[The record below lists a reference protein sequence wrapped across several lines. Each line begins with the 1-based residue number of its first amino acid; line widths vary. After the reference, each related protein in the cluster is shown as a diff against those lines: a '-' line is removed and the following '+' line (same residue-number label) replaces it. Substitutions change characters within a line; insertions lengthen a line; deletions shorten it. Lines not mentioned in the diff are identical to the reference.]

1 MKYIPGLPNNP
12 PTHLVE
18 YFHNKVMIESVRK
31 QLNFVIGS
39 LLNSLQNKSA
49 LIEPVRI
56 FMDHMNHE
64 KFNGPITL
72 DFLSKGIDYAS
83 YCVATKDLNNIRQGW
98 PKLSDDFSVGMSAAF
113 VLNNESALQQVPE
126 QLRPMI
132 QNSATA
138 FTTELNAALN
148 FSNNGS
154 ITMYP
159 NQNMMQMMPQQG
171 VQQFPANGTQQF
183 MQQPMQMMP
192 QGFGGFQQQMPYGM
206 QQQPQINQQQILM
219 FIQQNPQLMQMYQQ
233 NPQMAMQQAA
243 MMLQQGMMQNP
254 YMQRANTISP
264 MPQNNMMPQAP
275 VTGFINN
282 NNPAFGVVPNNQVG
296 TTRGSSFAGGAN
308 IAPQQVQLNQN
319 QGNNNP
325 PPYAQNQQFPNNNT
339 GFQPQPTA
347 QQQAPEQQVIGA
359 TVTHGNGRAQ
369 PVNLTQQTQP
379 INNAN
384 TVPQHSMVPTMNT
397 NYSNLAEDVIIEGNA
412 EAVVASD
419 DMTYNI
425 QGRRIPKVYS
435 RQNEIL
441 TVTQDVDG
449 TVVEDIVVE
458 ATVKYE
464 EHESQRILPT
474 RTKAEKRATASNERM
489 NQVLEIASTDVS
501 YKSIL
506 EKIRTDQETVGE
518 EMVDVDVSRV
528 ITELGTNAV
537 RLDMP
542 TYALSKTSI
551 LPIIRTI
558 LDQNKMPIDT
568 ATRPVLSD
576 VVIGG
581 PLSVSEALAAEIDKL
596 NKTSNLNEYISQL
609 DAISRLDIPNYH
621 WTWIHDEVLKEV
633 NNFIEK
639 YYGLS
644 ITIESVLMDLD
655 DLIDYVAKNYHND
668 LSSQMYMG
676 LHLMLTSSVLQVFR
690 HAEWPEIVD
699 DGQIYIGK
707 VYRVVTLPIVTCQ
720 VPYNAPGKSGI
731 IDRNTHTQL
740 VTLLDKLMKGRED
753 YHSILLI
760 TVENDILEVMTTT
773 IDGNYIMYCGNE

>member
-1 MKYIPGLPNNP
+1 
-12 PTHLVE
+12 
-18 YFHNKVMIESVRK
+18 MIESVKK
-31 QLNFVIGS
+31 QLNYVIGC

-72 DFLSKGIDYAS
+72 DYLSKGIDYAS

-98 PKLSDDFSVGMSAAF
+98 PKLSDDFSIGMSAAF

-154 ITMYP
+154 INMFAPQYP
-159 NQNMMQMMPQQG
+159 MNGMMPNQG
-171 VQQFPANGTQQF
+171 VQQFPANGMQQY
-183 MQQPMQMMP
+183 MNQPMQVMP
-192 QGFGGFQQQMPYGM
+192 QQNMMFQANAM
-206 QQQPQINQQQILM
+206 QQQQIMQI
-219 FIQQNPQLMQMYQQ
+219 IQSNPQLMMMYQQ
-233 NPQMAMQQAA
+233 NPQMAMQQA
-243 MMLQQGMMQNP
+243 MMMMQQGMLQNP
-254 YMQRANTISP
+254 YLQRANTIT
-264 MPQNNMMPQAP
+264 PQQNFPQAP

-319 QGNNNP
+319 QGNSNL
-325 PPYAQNQQFPNNNT
+325 PPYAQNQGNQT
-339 GFQPQPTA
+339 YQPQPTA
-347 QQQAPEQQVIGA
+347 QQLAPEQQVIGA
-359 TVTHGNGRAQ
+359 TVRHGNGQPQ
-369 PVNLTQQTQP
+369 PVNLTQQSQP

-397 NYSNLAEDVIIEGNA
+397 NYSNLAEDVVIEGT
-412 EAVVASD
+412 ASEVIAND
-419 DMTYNI
+419 EMTYNI
-425 QGRRIPKVYS
+425 QGRRVPKIYS
-435 RQNEIL
+435 RENEIL
-441 TVTQDVDG
+441 MVTQDVDG
-449 TVVEDIVVE
+449 VVVEDIIME
-458 ATVKYE
+458 AKVKYE

-474 RTKAEKRATASNERM
+474 RTKAEKRASASNERM
-489 NQVLEIASTDVS
+489 NKVLELASTDVS

-506 EKIRTDQETVGE
+506 EKIRADQEAAGE
-518 EMVDVDVSRV
+518 EMVDVDVSRI

-558 LDQNKMPIDT
+558 LDQNMMPVDT
-568 ATRPVLSD
+568 TNRPVLSD

-581 PLSVSEALAAEIDKL
+581 PLSVSEVLATEIDKL
-596 NKTSNLNEYISQL
+596 NKTHNLNEYISQL

-639 YYGLS
+639 YYGLA

-655 DLIDYVAKNYHND
+655 ELIDYVAKNYHND

-676 LHLMLTSSVLQVFR
+676 LHTMLTSTVLQVFR

-699 DGQIYIGK
+699 DNQIYLGK

-720 VPYNAPGKSGI
+720 VPYNSPGKSGI

-740 VTLLDKLMKGRED
+740 VALLDKLMKGRED

>member
-18 YFHNKVMIESVRK
+18 YFHNKVMIESVKK
-31 QLNFVIGS
+31 QLNYVIGC

-72 DFLSKGIDYAS
+72 DYLSKGIDYAS

-98 PKLSDDFSVGMSAAF
+98 PKLSDDFSIGMSAAF

-154 ITMYP
+154 INMFAPQYP
-159 NQNMMQMMPQQG
+159 MNGMMPNQG
-171 VQQFPANGTQQF
+171 VQQFPANGMQQY
-183 MQQPMQMMP
+183 MNQPMQVMP
-192 QGFGGFQQQMPYGM
+192 QQNMMFQANAM
-206 QQQPQINQQQILM
+206 QQQQIMQI
-219 FIQQNPQLMQMYQQ
+219 IQSNPQLMMMYQQ
-233 NPQMAMQQAA
+233 NPQMAMQQA
-243 MMLQQGMMQNP
+243 MMMMQQGMLQNP
-254 YMQRANTISP
+254 YLQRANTIT
-264 MPQNNMMPQAP
+264 PQQNFPQAP

-319 QGNNNP
+319 QGNSNL
-325 PPYAQNQQFPNNNT
+325 PPYAQNQGNQT
-339 GFQPQPTA
+339 YQPQPTA
-347 QQQAPEQQVIGA
+347 QQLAPEQQVIGA
-359 TVTHGNGRAQ
+359 TVRHGNGQPQ
-369 PVNLTQQTQP
+369 PVNLTQQSQP

-397 NYSNLAEDVIIEGNA
+397 NYSNLAEDVVIEGT
-412 EAVVASD
+412 ASEVIAND
-419 DMTYNI
+419 EMTYNI
-425 QGRRIPKVYS
+425 QGRRVPKIYS
-435 RQNEIL
+435 RENEIL
-441 TVTQDVDG
+441 MVTQDVDG
-449 TVVEDIVVE
+449 VVVEDIIME
-458 ATVKYE
+458 AKVKYE

-474 RTKAEKRATASNERM
+474 RTKAEKRASASNERM
-489 NQVLEIASTDVS
+489 NKVLELASTDVS

-506 EKIRTDQETVGE
+506 EKIRADQEAAGE
-518 EMVDVDVSRV
+518 EMVDVDVSRI

-558 LDQNKMPIDT
+558 LDQNMMPVDT
-568 ATRPVLSD
+568 TNRPVLSD

-581 PLSVSEALAAEIDKL
+581 PLSVSEVLATEIDKL
-596 NKTSNLNEYISQL
+596 NKTHNLNEYISQL

-639 YYGLS
+639 YYGLA

-655 DLIDYVAKNYHND
+655 ELIDYVAKNYHND

-676 LHLMLTSSVLQVFR
+676 LHTMLTSTVLQVFR

-699 DGQIYIGK
+699 DNQIYLGK

-720 VPYNAPGKSGI
+720 VPYNSPGKSGI

-740 VTLLDKLMKGRED
+740 VALLDKLMKGRED

>member
-1 MKYIPGLPNNP
+1 
-12 PTHLVE
+12 
-18 YFHNKVMIESVRK
+18 MIESVKK
-31 QLNFVIGS
+31 QLNYVIGC

-72 DFLSKGIDYAS
+72 DYLSKGIDYAS

-98 PKLSDDFSVGMSAAF
+98 PKLSDDFSIGMSAAF

-154 ITMYP
+154 INMFAPQYP
-159 NQNMMQMMPQQG
+159 MNGMMPNQG
-171 VQQFPANGTQQF
+171 VQQFPANGMQQY
-183 MQQPMQMMP
+183 MNQPMQVMP
-192 QGFGGFQQQMPYGM
+192 QQNMMFQANAM
-206 QQQPQINQQQILM
+206 QQQQQQQIM
-219 FIQQNPQLMQMYQQ
+219 QIIQSNPQLMMMYQQ
-233 NPQMAMQQAA
+233 NPQMAMQQA
-243 MMLQQGMMQNP
+243 MMMMQQGMMQNP
-254 YMQRANTISP
+254 YLQRANTIT
-264 MPQNNMMPQAP
+264 PQQNFPQAP

-319 QGNNNP
+319 QGNSNL
-325 PPYAQNQQFPNNNT
+325 PPYAQNQGNQT
-339 GFQPQPTA
+339 YQPQPTA
-347 QQQAPEQQVIGA
+347 QQLAPEQQVIGA
-359 TVTHGNGRAQ
+359 TVRHGNGQPQ
-369 PVNLTQQTQP
+369 PVNLTQQSQP

-397 NYSNLAEDVIIEGNA
+397 NYSNLAEDVVIEGTA
-412 EAVVASD
+412 SEVVAND
-419 DMTYNI
+419 EMTYNI
-425 QGRRIPKVYS
+425 NGRRVPKIYS
-435 RQNEIL
+435 RENEIL

-449 TVVEDIVVE
+449 VVVEDIITE
-458 ATVKYE
+458 AKVKYE

-474 RTKAEKRATASNERM
+474 RTKAEKRASASNERM
-489 NQVLEIASTDVS
+489 NKVLELASTDVS

-506 EKIRTDQETVGE
+506 EKIRADQEAAGE
-518 EMVDVDVSRV
+518 EMVDVDVSRI

-558 LDQNKMPIDT
+558 LDQNMMPVDT
-568 ATRPVLSD
+568 ANRPVLSD

-581 PLSVSEALAAEIDKL
+581 PLSVSEVLATEIDKL
-596 NKTSNLNEYISQL
+596 NKTHNLNEYISQL

-639 YYGLS
+639 YYGLA

-655 DLIDYVAKNYHND
+655 ELIDYVAKNYHND

-676 LHLMLTSSVLQVFR
+676 LHTMLTSTVLQVFR

-699 DGQIYIGK
+699 DNQIYLGK

-720 VPYNAPGKSGI
+720 VPYNSPGKSGI

-740 VTLLDKLMKGRED
+740 VALLDKLMKGRED

>member
-1 MKYIPGLPNNP
+1 MFAPQYP
-12 PTHLVE
+12 
-18 YFHNKVMIESVRK
+18 
-31 QLNFVIGS
+31 
-39 LLNSLQNKSA
+39 
-49 LIEPVRI
+49 
-56 FMDHMNHE
+56 MN
-64 KFNGPITL
+64 G
-72 DFLSKGIDYAS
+72 
-83 YCVATKDLNNIRQGW
+83 
-98 PKLSDDFSVGMSAAF
+98 
-113 VLNNESALQQVPE
+113 
-126 QLRPMI
+126 
-132 QNSATA
+132 
-138 FTTELNAALN
+138 
-148 FSNNGS
+148 
-154 ITMYP
+154 
-159 NQNMMQMMPQQG
+159 MMPNQG
-171 VQQFPANGTQQF
+171 VQQFPANGMQQY
-183 MQQPMQMMP
+183 MNQPMQVMP
-192 QGFGGFQQQMPYGM
+192 QQNMMFQANAM
-206 QQQPQINQQQILM
+206 QQQQQQQIM
-219 FIQQNPQLMQMYQQ
+219 QIIQSNPQLMMMYQQ
-233 NPQMAMQQAA
+233 NPQMAMQQA
-243 MMLQQGMMQNP
+243 MMMMQQGMMQNP
-254 YMQRANTISP
+254 YLQRANTIT
-264 MPQNNMMPQAP
+264 PQQNFPQAP

-319 QGNNNP
+319 QGNSNL
-325 PPYAQNQQFPNNNT
+325 PPYAQNQGNQT
-339 GFQPQPTA
+339 YQPQPTA
-347 QQQAPEQQVIGA
+347 QQLAPEQQVIGA
-359 TVTHGNGRAQ
+359 TVRHGNGQPQ
-369 PVNLTQQTQP
+369 PVNLTQQSQP
-379 INNAN
+379 ISNAN

-397 NYSNLAEDVIIEGNA
+397 NYSNLAEDVVIEGTA
-412 EAVVASD
+412 SEVVAND
-419 DMTYNI
+419 EMTYNI
-425 QGRRIPKVYS
+425 NGRRVPKIYS
-435 RQNEIL
+435 RENEIL

-449 TVVEDIVVE
+449 VVVEDIITE
-458 ATVKYE
+458 AKVKYE

-474 RTKAEKRATASNERM
+474 RTKAEKRASASNERM
-489 NQVLEIASTDVS
+489 NKVLELASTDVS

-506 EKIRTDQETVGE
+506 EKIRADQEAAGE
-518 EMVDVDVSRV
+518 EMVDVDVSRI

-558 LDQNKMPIDT
+558 LDQNRMPVDT
-568 ATRPVLSD
+568 ANRPVLSD

-581 PLSVSEALAAEIDKL
+581 PLSVSEVLATEIDKL
-596 NKTSNLNEYISQL
+596 NKTHNLNEYISQL

-639 YYGLS
+639 YYGLA

-655 DLIDYVAKNYHND
+655 ELIDYVAKNYHND

-676 LHLMLTSSVLQVFR
+676 LHTMLTSTVLQVFR

-699 DGQIYIGK
+699 DNQIYLGK

-720 VPYNAPGKSGI
+720 VPYNSPGKSGI

-740 VTLLDKLMKGRED
+740 VALLDKLMKGRED